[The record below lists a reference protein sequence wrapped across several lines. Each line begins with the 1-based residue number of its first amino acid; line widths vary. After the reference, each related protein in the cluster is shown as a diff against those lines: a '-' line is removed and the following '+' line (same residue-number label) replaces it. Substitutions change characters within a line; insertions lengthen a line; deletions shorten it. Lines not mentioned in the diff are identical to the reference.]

1 MTAEGRF
8 RYSYNSLVY
17 AGEDTAVSVDRVAR
31 FGHDAI
37 EIVGEPDQIDA
48 KRVAKLTQDAGIGVS
63 SICSIYTPERDLI
76 HPDPDA
82 REAAIQY
89 VKDLVD
95 FAATMECP
103 RVVFHPTAN
112 MKIKALADP
121 AQEWQ
126 WAVES
131 IRTAGEYAAPRG
143 VSFSVECLNRF
154 ESYFLNRLE
163 QARRLWAE
171 TGLTNGGVQGDTFHM
186 NIEETSLSDADLGL
200 FGKVKSFGYE
210 QVEVCIEDPGRLTAS
225 AVAKAAAEEGL
236 SVLVCGAFGPDR
248 DISHEDEQRRRGGT
262 GYLRHCVDFAAAV
275 GRPLVSGPMYAPTGQ
290 ARLLDAGARAAQ
302 WARAIES
309 LAQVAEHARAANVR
323 LAVEP
328 LNRFETDLVNT
339 VEQGIRLCADVGA
352 DNVGLLLDTFHMNIE
367 EKSLPAAI
375 TTAGPRVF
383 HFQASEND
391 RGTPGSGHIAWEEIV
406 AALRGIDY
414 AGSVVV
420 ESFLPTVQEIARA
433 VSLWRPVADSMDAL
447 AADSVRF
454 LPTLLQRAG
463 QP

>member
-1 MTAEGRF
+1 MVTTRPIPLGLSTF
-8 RYSYNSLVY
+8 V
-17 AGEDTAVSVDRVAR
+17 
-31 FGHDAI
+31 
-37 EIVGEPDQIDA
+37 
-48 KRVAKLTQDAGIGVS
+48 
-63 SICSIYTPERDLI
+63 
-76 HPDPDA
+76 
-82 REAAIQY
+82 
-89 VKDLVD
+89 
-95 FAATMECP
+95 
-103 RVVFHPTAN
+103 
-112 MKIKALADP
+112 LASP
-121 AQEWQ
+121 
-126 WAVES
+126 
-131 IRTAGEYAAPRG
+131 
-143 VSFSVECLNRF
+143 F
-154 ESYFLNRLE
+154 
-163 QARRLWAE
+163 
-171 TGLTNGGVQGDTFHM
+171 
-186 NIEETSLSDADLGL
+186 SDADLGL

-262 GYLRHCVDFAAAV
+262 GYLRNCVDFAAAV
-275 GRPLVSGPMYAPTGQ
+275 GSSLVSGPMYAPTGQ
-290 ARLLDAGARAAQ
+290 TRLLDAGARAAQ
-302 WARAIES
+302 WARATES

-391 RGTPGSGHIAWEEIV
+391 RGTPGSGHIAWEEVV

-454 LPTLLQRAG
+454 LRPLLQSGG

>member
-1 MTAEGRF
+1 MVTTRPIPLGLSTF
-8 RYSYNSLVY
+8 V
-17 AGEDTAVSVDRVAR
+17 
-31 FGHDAI
+31 
-37 EIVGEPDQIDA
+37 
-48 KRVAKLTQDAGIGVS
+48 
-63 SICSIYTPERDLI
+63 
-76 HPDPDA
+76 
-82 REAAIQY
+82 
-89 VKDLVD
+89 
-95 FAATMECP
+95 
-103 RVVFHPTAN
+103 
-112 MKIKALADP
+112 LASP
-121 AQEWQ
+121 
-126 WAVES
+126 
-131 IRTAGEYAAPRG
+131 
-143 VSFSVECLNRF
+143 F
-154 ESYFLNRLE
+154 
-163 QARRLWAE
+163 
-171 TGLTNGGVQGDTFHM
+171 
-186 NIEETSLSDADLGL
+186 SDADLGL

-210 QVEVCIEDPGRLTAS
+210 QVEVCIEDPGKLTAS

-275 GRPLVSGPMYAPTGQ
+275 GSSLVSGPMYAPTGQ

-302 WARAIES
+302 WARATES

-339 VEQGIRLCADVGA
+339 VEQGVRLCADVGA

-391 RGTPGSGHIAWEEIV
+391 RGTPGSGHIAWEEVV

-454 LPTLLQRAG
+454 LRPLLQSGG

>member
-1 MTAEGRF
+1 VVTTRPIP
-8 RYSYNSLVY
+8 L
-17 AGEDTAVSVDRVAR
+17 
-31 FGHDAI
+31 
-37 EIVGEPDQIDA
+37 
-48 KRVAKLTQDAGIGVS
+48 GVS
-63 SICSIYTPERDLI
+63 TF
-76 HPDPDA
+76 
-82 REAAIQY
+82 
-89 VKDLVD
+89 V
-95 FAATMECP
+95 
-103 RVVFHPTAN
+103 
-112 MKIKALADP
+112 LASP
-121 AQEWQ
+121 
-126 WAVES
+126 
-131 IRTAGEYAAPRG
+131 
-143 VSFSVECLNRF
+143 F
-154 ESYFLNRLE
+154 
-163 QARRLWAE
+163 
-171 TGLTNGGVQGDTFHM
+171 
-186 NIEETSLSDADLGL
+186 SDADLRL

-275 GRPLVSGPMYAPTGQ
+275 GSTLVSGPMYAPTGQ

-302 WARAIES
+302 WARAAES

-391 RGTPGSGHIAWEEIV
+391 RGTPGSGHIAWEEVV

-454 LPTLLQRAG
+454 LRPLLQSGG

>member
-1 MTAEGRF
+1 MVTTRPIP
-8 RYSYNSLVY
+8 L
-17 AGEDTAVSVDRVAR
+17 
-31 FGHDAI
+31 
-37 EIVGEPDQIDA
+37 
-48 KRVAKLTQDAGIGVS
+48 GVS
-63 SICSIYTPERDLI
+63 TF
-76 HPDPDA
+76 
-82 REAAIQY
+82 
-89 VKDLVD
+89 V
-95 FAATMECP
+95 
-103 RVVFHPTAN
+103 
-112 MKIKALADP
+112 LASP
-121 AQEWQ
+121 
-126 WAVES
+126 
-131 IRTAGEYAAPRG
+131 
-143 VSFSVECLNRF
+143 F
-154 ESYFLNRLE
+154 
-163 QARRLWAE
+163 
-171 TGLTNGGVQGDTFHM
+171 
-186 NIEETSLSDADLGL
+186 SDADLRL

-210 QVEVCIEDPGRLTAS
+210 QVEVCIEDPGRLTAP

-248 DISHEDEQRRRGGT
+248 DISHEVEQRRRSGT

-275 GRPLVSGPMYAPTGQ
+275 GSTLVSGPMYAPTGQ
-290 ARLLDAGARAAQ
+290 TRLLDAGARAAQ
-302 WARAIES
+302 WARATQS

-454 LPTLLQRAG
+454 LRPLLQSGG
-463 QP
+463 QS

>member
-1 MTAEGRF
+1 MVTTRPIPLGLSTF
-8 RYSYNSLVY
+8 V
-17 AGEDTAVSVDRVAR
+17 
-31 FGHDAI
+31 
-37 EIVGEPDQIDA
+37 
-48 KRVAKLTQDAGIGVS
+48 
-63 SICSIYTPERDLI
+63 
-76 HPDPDA
+76 
-82 REAAIQY
+82 
-89 VKDLVD
+89 
-95 FAATMECP
+95 
-103 RVVFHPTAN
+103 
-112 MKIKALADP
+112 LASP
-121 AQEWQ
+121 
-126 WAVES
+126 
-131 IRTAGEYAAPRG
+131 
-143 VSFSVECLNRF
+143 F
-154 ESYFLNRLE
+154 
-163 QARRLWAE
+163 
-171 TGLTNGGVQGDTFHM
+171 
-186 NIEETSLSDADLGL
+186 SDADLGL

-275 GRPLVSGPMYAPTGQ
+275 GSTLVSGPMYAPTGQ

-302 WARAIES
+302 WARATES

-339 VEQGIRLCADVGA
+339 VEQGVRLCADVGA

-447 AADSVRF
+447 AADSVRY
-454 LPTLLQRAG
+454 LRPLLQSGG

>member
-1 MTAEGRF
+1 MVTTRPIPLGLSTF
-8 RYSYNSLVY
+8 V
-17 AGEDTAVSVDRVAR
+17 
-31 FGHDAI
+31 
-37 EIVGEPDQIDA
+37 
-48 KRVAKLTQDAGIGVS
+48 
-63 SICSIYTPERDLI
+63 
-76 HPDPDA
+76 
-82 REAAIQY
+82 
-89 VKDLVD
+89 
-95 FAATMECP
+95 
-103 RVVFHPTAN
+103 
-112 MKIKALADP
+112 LASP
-121 AQEWQ
+121 
-126 WAVES
+126 
-131 IRTAGEYAAPRG
+131 
-143 VSFSVECLNRF
+143 F
-154 ESYFLNRLE
+154 
-163 QARRLWAE
+163 
-171 TGLTNGGVQGDTFHM
+171 
-186 NIEETSLSDADLGL
+186 SDADLGL

-248 DISHEDEQRRRGGT
+248 DISHEDEQRRRGGA
-262 GYLRHCVDFAAAV
+262 GYLRQCVDFAAAV
-275 GRPLVSGPMYAPTGQ
+275 GSSLVSGPMYAPTGQ
-290 ARLLDAGARAAQ
+290 TRLLDAGARAAQ
-302 WARAIES
+302 WARATES

-391 RGTPGSGHIAWEEIV
+391 RGTPGSGHIAWEEVV

-420 ESFLPTVQEIARA
+420 ESFLPTVHEIARA

-454 LPTLLQRAG
+454 LRPLLQSGG

>member
-1 MTAEGRF
+1 MVTTRPIPLGLSTF
-8 RYSYNSLVY
+8 V
-17 AGEDTAVSVDRVAR
+17 
-31 FGHDAI
+31 
-37 EIVGEPDQIDA
+37 
-48 KRVAKLTQDAGIGVS
+48 
-63 SICSIYTPERDLI
+63 
-76 HPDPDA
+76 
-82 REAAIQY
+82 
-89 VKDLVD
+89 
-95 FAATMECP
+95 
-103 RVVFHPTAN
+103 
-112 MKIKALADP
+112 LASP
-121 AQEWQ
+121 
-126 WAVES
+126 
-131 IRTAGEYAAPRG
+131 
-143 VSFSVECLNRF
+143 F
-154 ESYFLNRLE
+154 
-163 QARRLWAE
+163 
-171 TGLTNGGVQGDTFHM
+171 
-186 NIEETSLSDADLGL
+186 SDADLGL

-262 GYLRHCVDFAAAV
+262 GYLRNCVDFAAAV
-275 GRPLVSGPMYAPTGQ
+275 GSSLVSGPMYAPTGQ
-290 ARLLDAGARAAQ
+290 TRLLDAGARAAQ
-302 WARAIES
+302 WARATES

-339 VEQGIRLCADVGA
+339 VEQGVRLCADVGA

-391 RGTPGSGHIAWEEIV
+391 RGTPGSGHIAWEEVV

-454 LPTLLQRAG
+454 LRPLLQSGG

>member
-1 MTAEGRF
+1 MVTTRPIPLGLSTF
-8 RYSYNSLVY
+8 V
-17 AGEDTAVSVDRVAR
+17 
-31 FGHDAI
+31 
-37 EIVGEPDQIDA
+37 
-48 KRVAKLTQDAGIGVS
+48 
-63 SICSIYTPERDLI
+63 
-76 HPDPDA
+76 
-82 REAAIQY
+82 
-89 VKDLVD
+89 
-95 FAATMECP
+95 
-103 RVVFHPTAN
+103 
-112 MKIKALADP
+112 LASP
-121 AQEWQ
+121 
-126 WAVES
+126 
-131 IRTAGEYAAPRG
+131 
-143 VSFSVECLNRF
+143 F
-154 ESYFLNRLE
+154 
-163 QARRLWAE
+163 
-171 TGLTNGGVQGDTFHM
+171 
-186 NIEETSLSDADLGL
+186 SDADLGL

-225 AVAKAAAEEGL
+225 AVAKAAAEEEL

-262 GYLRHCVDFAAAV
+262 GYLRQCVDFAAAV
-275 GRPLVSGPMYAPTGQ
+275 GSSLVSGPMYAPTGQ

-302 WARAIES
+302 WARATES

-339 VEQGIRLCADVGA
+339 VEQGVRLCADVGA

-454 LPTLLQRAG
+454 LRPLLQSGG

>member
-1 MTAEGRF
+1 MAT
-8 RYSYNSLVY
+8 
-17 AGEDTAVSVDRVAR
+17 T
-31 FGHDAI
+31 GHI
-37 EIVGEPDQIDA
+37 PLGLSTFV
-48 KRVAKLTQDAGIGVS
+48 
-63 SICSIYTPERDLI
+63 
-76 HPDPDA
+76 
-82 REAAIQY
+82 
-89 VKDLVD
+89 
-95 FAATMECP
+95 
-103 RVVFHPTAN
+103 
-112 MKIKALADP
+112 LASP
-121 AQEWQ
+121 
-126 WAVES
+126 
-131 IRTAGEYAAPRG
+131 
-143 VSFSVECLNRF
+143 F
-154 ESYFLNRLE
+154 
-163 QARRLWAE
+163 
-171 TGLTNGGVQGDTFHM
+171 
-186 NIEETSLSDADLGL
+186 SDADLAL

-210 QVEVCIEDPGRLTAS
+210 QVEGCIEDPSRLTAP

-248 DISHEDEQRRRGGT
+248 DIYHEDEQRRRGGT

-275 GRPLVSGPMYAPTGQ
+275 GSTLVSGPMYAPTGQ

-302 WARAIES
+302 WARATDS

-454 LPTLLQRAG
+454 LRPLLQSGGR
-463 QP
+463 P

>member
-1 MTAEGRF
+1 MVTTRPIPLGLSTF
-8 RYSYNSLVY
+8 V
-17 AGEDTAVSVDRVAR
+17 
-31 FGHDAI
+31 
-37 EIVGEPDQIDA
+37 
-48 KRVAKLTQDAGIGVS
+48 
-63 SICSIYTPERDLI
+63 
-76 HPDPDA
+76 
-82 REAAIQY
+82 
-89 VKDLVD
+89 
-95 FAATMECP
+95 
-103 RVVFHPTAN
+103 
-112 MKIKALADP
+112 LASP
-121 AQEWQ
+121 
-126 WAVES
+126 
-131 IRTAGEYAAPRG
+131 
-143 VSFSVECLNRF
+143 F
-154 ESYFLNRLE
+154 
-163 QARRLWAE
+163 
-171 TGLTNGGVQGDTFHM
+171 
-186 NIEETSLSDADLGL
+186 SDADLGL

-275 GRPLVSGPMYAPTGQ
+275 GSTLVSGPMYAPTGQ

-302 WARAIES
+302 WARATQS

-352 DNVGLLLDTFHMNIE
+352 DNVGLLQDTFHMNIE

-391 RGTPGSGHIAWEEIV
+391 RGTPGSGHIAWEEVV

-454 LPTLLQRAG
+454 LRPLLQSGG
-463 QP
+463 QS

>member
-1 MTAEGRF
+1 MVTTRPIPLGLSTF
-8 RYSYNSLVY
+8 V
-17 AGEDTAVSVDRVAR
+17 
-31 FGHDAI
+31 
-37 EIVGEPDQIDA
+37 
-48 KRVAKLTQDAGIGVS
+48 
-63 SICSIYTPERDLI
+63 
-76 HPDPDA
+76 
-82 REAAIQY
+82 
-89 VKDLVD
+89 
-95 FAATMECP
+95 
-103 RVVFHPTAN
+103 
-112 MKIKALADP
+112 LASP
-121 AQEWQ
+121 
-126 WAVES
+126 
-131 IRTAGEYAAPRG
+131 
-143 VSFSVECLNRF
+143 F
-154 ESYFLNRLE
+154 
-163 QARRLWAE
+163 
-171 TGLTNGGVQGDTFHM
+171 
-186 NIEETSLSDADLGL
+186 SDADLGL

-275 GRPLVSGPMYAPTGQ
+275 GSTLVSGPMYAPTGQ

-302 WARAIES
+302 WARATES

-339 VEQGIRLCADVGA
+339 VEQGVRLCADVGA

-454 LPTLLQRAG
+454 LRPLLQSGG